1 MRSLPR
7 SLAAGM
13 LGLVLLACSSEEGA
27 QNRIPPQYWGDV
39 QVRLETRPEP
49 VRPGGMNEFLVIATQ
64 KRGLPA
70 YDMVVSLR
78 TSGGEVWRQAI
89 EDGESGVYR
98 RALPVRPTDRVLE
111 VQLRKARGTAQT
123 VLRFPLTFE

>member
-1 MRSLPR
+1 MRTPMRL
-7 SLAAGM
+7 LLVGG
-13 LGLVLLACSSEEGA
+13 LCLVLLACSSGEDERI
-27 QNRIPPQYWGDV
+27 RIPPQYWGDV

-49 VRPGGMNEFLVIATQ
+49 VRPGMNEFLVIATQ

-78 TSGGEVWRQAI
+78 TSNGAVWRQAI

-98 RALPVRPTDRVLE
+98 RALAVRPTDRVLE
-111 VQLRKARGTAQT
+111 VQLRKARETTET
-123 VLRFPLTFE
+123 VLRFPLRFE

>member
-1 MRSLPR
+1 MRRILRPWFV
-7 SLAAGM
+7 AGLCLLM
-13 LGLVLLACSSEEGA
+13 LACSSDEDA
-27 QNRIPPQYWGDV
+27 RVRIPSQYWGDV

-49 VRPGGMNEFLVIATQ
+49 VRPGMNEFLIIATQ

-78 TSGGEVWRQAI
+78 TSSGSVWRQAI

-98 RALPVRPTDRVLE
+98 RALAVRPTDRVLE
-111 VQLRKARGTAQT
+111 VQLRKARETAET
-123 VLRFPLTFE
+123 VLRFPLRFE